1 MGDVSIIARRH
12 ADGHVEYGW
21 SGNGGY
27 FKMVGVRLLIWYSHP
42 ETVDYLFGLGQ
53 TRMIGRPGGNSWLEA
68 QALTGEPFWIGDT
81 EREIFGK
88 IMFVDYGYFYD
99 LDQRWYYIIP
109 GPFRIKVPLEL
120 IEKHL
125 DENDYEFE
133 YRRKVEDQVLRYML
147 TEYKYKEADSDFK
160 NYIEKKGYCVEK
172 VMEDISENDI
182 LSARKLYEHYREI
195 YDYFDDWVLIKAN
208 EFNSEI
214 TDIIVKRKLGKHIET
229 CEW

>member
-1 MGDVSIIARRH
+1 MGDTSIIARRR
-12 ADGHVEYGW
+12 ADVQVEYGW

-27 FKMVGVRLLIWYSHP
+27 FKMVGIRLLIWYSHP
-42 ETVDYLFGLGQ
+42 EMVDYLFGLGQ

-68 QALTGEPFWIGDT
+68 RALTGEPFWKGDT

-88 IMFVDYGYFYD
+88 IMFVDYGYFYEM
-99 LDQRWYYIIP
+99 DQRWYYIIP

-133 YRRKVEDQVLRYML
+133 YRRKIEDQVLRYIL
-147 TEYKYKEADSDFK
+147 TEYKEKDSDFRD
-160 NYIEKKGYCVEK
+160 YIEQEGICLEK
-172 VMEDISENDI
+172 VMEDISENGI
-182 LSARKLYEHYREI
+182 LFARKLYECYRKI
-195 YDYFDDWVLIKAN
+195 YDYFDDWVLIKTN
-208 EFNSEI
+208 EYNSEI
-214 TDIIVKRKLGKHIET
+214 RDIIVKRKSKKHMET